1 MSDFYI
7 TLADICRTFAVAT
20 ERGER
25 NLNLSQDI
33 PPTPLFHLIYSHPII
48 MTIRT
53 ENPCDYRKV
62 EELTREAFWNV
73 YRPGCT
79 EHFVLHTYRP
89 RPEFIPELSLVLE
102 DAGRLVGH
110 VMFSKAEL
118 HDDAGGVHPAWTFG
132 PISILPELQRR
143 RYGLTLLREALLR
156 ARKMGVGMV
165 CMEGNINFYRHAG
178 FQLAC
183 RMGIHY
189 HSEPRGSVVP
199 YFLAQELIPGFLAGM
214 EATYAPP
221 AGYFAADDHPEAFKA
236 YDATFP
242 PKEKRFLPGQLP
254 QFCKSCG
261 KPLSGIGDCGR
272 EADGSV
278 CFDLCSGCHKA
289 L

>member
-1 MSDFYI
+1 
-7 TLADICRTFAVAT
+7 
-20 ERGER
+20 
-25 NLNLSQDI
+25 
-33 PPTPLFHLIYSHPII
+33 

-53 ENPCDYRKV
+53 ENPCDYRRV

-143 RYGLTLLREALLR
+143 RYGLTLLREALVR

-221 AGYFAADDHPEAFKA
+221 AGYFAADDHPEAFRA

-242 PKEKRFLPGQLP
+242 PKEKRFLPSQLP
-254 QFCKSCG
+254 QFYKSCG

-278 CFDLCSGCHKA
+278 CFDLCSDCHKA